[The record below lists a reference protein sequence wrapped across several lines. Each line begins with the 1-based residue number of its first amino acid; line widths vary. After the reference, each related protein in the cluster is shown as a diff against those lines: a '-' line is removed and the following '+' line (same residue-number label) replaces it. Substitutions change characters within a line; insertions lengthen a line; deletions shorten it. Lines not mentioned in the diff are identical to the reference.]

1 MDPNEAL
8 AEFLRARRE
17 ADASIERGHTEA
29 ERFHLAVAVEAADN
43 LFTWLSNGGFQPDW
57 QIVAAE
63 TIG

>member
-29 ERFHLAVAVEAADN
+29 ERFHLAVAAEAALN
-43 LFTWLSNGGFQPDW
+43 LFQWLAKGGYAPDW
-57 QIVAAE
+57 SQAA
-63 TIG
+63 